1 MNIAEIRKKY
11 PEYDDMSDGALM
23 HGFYKKSYSDM
34 PMGQFADQVGLSS
47 EGFKEMIAVA
57 KKSGVTPT
65 SSSSIENGLGN
76 DVITG
81 YSQQDQSF
89 VNPDMETMGMK
100 EGLLSSAAQGITM
113 GWSDE
118 ITGHMGAIAESLGGS
133 ELSYDD
139 LYTRMKQFEEKRLK
153 DFSDTNPK
161 SAFATEVGGAIAT
174 SVVATPAMAL
184 LRTPKF
190 LMDLS
195 AGMKAFIT
203 SGAIGSIYGA
213 GTADEGERGIDAVKV
228 GTLSAFG
235 GFLLQKPLGFV
246 SSKYDKLVNKAN
258 QSPTIQNL
266 KDVKNNAYTKVKEL
280 GIKFE
285 GAVIERFRKE
295 GLDSLDESF
304 DPVLNKYAASSKKL
318 FEDTLDDAYIK
329 GISFEKLDLL
339 QRQLWAKLKESG
351 GQEVKI
357 YPFINAINNLIKSHP
372 DTGAAAIA
380 AKSANAI
387 YNKAKAVDWEFTKVL
402 NNKELTGNIGKKY
415 KMAVR
420 NILNN
425 KNLRN
430 TFDDVDIKTME
441 SFLKGNISD
450 KMLGAI
456 GKLSPSNGGFLAM
469 LQLGAVAY
477 NPPIAIASAVAYAS
491 KSHFNTRAVRGAER
505 LLNYMKQF
513 TSKDSVNT
521 AVPGTSAVGS
531 NQALDQIQ
539 Q

>member
-1 MNIAEIRKKY
+1 MDIIQFRKQN
-11 PEYDDMSDGALM
+11 PVYDDMSDGALM

-47 EGFKEMIAVA
+47 EGFNEMIALA

-65 SSSSIENGLGN
+65 SSSSIENGPNN

-81 YSQQDQSF
+81 FNLQDQSF

-139 LYTRMKQFEEKRLK
+139 LYTRMKEFEENRLE
-153 DFSDTNPK
+153 DFRKTNPK
-161 SAFATEVGGAIAT
+161 SAFAAEVGGAIAT
-174 SVVATPAMAL
+174 SVAATPAMAL
-184 LRTPKF
+184 LKTPKF

-203 SGAIGSIYGA
+203 SGGVGAIYGA
-213 GTADEGERGIDAVKV
+213 GAADEGERGRDAIKV

-235 GFLLQKPLGFV
+235 GFLLQKPIGFV
-246 SSKYDKLVNKAN
+246 SSKYDKLVAKTN

-266 KDVKNNAYTKVKEL
+266 KELKNTAYTKAKEL

-285 GAVIERFRKE
+285 GAAIEKFRKE
-295 GLDSLDESF
+295 GLDSLDESY
-304 DPVLNKYAASSKKL
+304 DPILNKYAASSKKL
-318 FEDTLDDAYIK
+318 FEDTLDDAYIE

-351 GQEVKI
+351 KQEVKI
-357 YPFINAINNLIKSHP
+357 YPFINAVNNLIKSHP
-372 DTGAAAIA
+372 DTSATAMA
-380 AKSANAI
+380 AKSANSI
-387 YNKAKAVDWEFTKVL
+387 YNKAKEVDWQFTKVL
-402 NNKELTGNIGKKY
+402 NNKELTGDIGKKY

-430 TFDDVDIKTME
+430 NFNDVDIKTME

-450 KMLGAI
+450 KMLSAV
-456 GKLSPSNGGFLAM
+456 GKLSPTNGGVIAM

-477 NPPIAIASAVAYAS
+477 NPAIAIASAVAYAS
-491 KSHFNTRAVRGAER
+491 KSSFNKQATKGAER

-513 TSKDSVNT
+513 TPKDTVNT
-521 AVPGTSAVGS
+521 VVPGTAAAVS
-531 NQALDQIQ
+531 NQALEQIQ

>member
-1 MNIAEIRKKY
+1 MNIVELRKKH
-11 PEYDDMSDGALM
+11 PEYDDMSDGALAY
-23 HGFYKKSYSDM
+23 GFYQKNYTDI
-34 PMGQFADQVGLSS
+34 PMGEFADKVKLSS
-47 EGFKEMIAVA
+47 AGFKEMIAAA
-57 KKSGVTPT
+57 KESGVTPT
-65 SSSSIENGLGN
+65 TSSTTESGPGN

-81 YSQQDQSF
+81 FNQQDQSF

-118 ITGHMGAIAESLGGS
+118 ITGHISAIFKSLGGS

-139 LYTRMKQFEEKRLK
+139 LYTRMKEFEENRLK
-153 DFSDTNPK
+153 DFRKTNPK
-161 SAFATEVGGAIAT
+161 SAFASEVGGAIAT
-174 SVVATPAMAL
+174 SVAVTPAMAL
-184 LRTPKF
+184 LKTPKF

-195 AGMKAFIT
+195 SGMKAFIT
-203 SGAIGSIYGA
+203 SGGVGAIYGA
-213 GTADEGERGIDAVKV
+213 GTADEGERGENALKV

-246 SSKYDKLVNKAN
+246 SNKYDQLVNKVNLA
-258 QSPTIQNL
+258 PTIQNL
-266 KDVKNNAYTKVKEL
+266 KDLKNTAYTKAKEL

-285 GAVIERFRKE
+285 GAAIERFRKE

-304 DPVLNKYAASSKKL
+304 DPVLNKHTASAKKL

-329 GISFEKLDLL
+329 GISFENLDRL

-357 YPFINAINNLIKSHP
+357 YPFINAVNNLIKSHP
-372 DTGAAAIA
+372 DTSAAAMA

-387 YNKAKAVDWEFTKVL
+387 YNKAKEVDWQFTKVL
-402 NNKELTGNIGKKY
+402 NNKELTGDIGKKY

-430 TFDDVDIKTME
+430 NFDDVDIKTME

-450 KMLGAI
+450 KMLSAI
-456 GKLSPSNGGFLAM
+456 GKLSPTNGGFISM
-469 LQLGAVAY
+469 LQLGAVAVH
-477 NPPIAIASAVAYAS
+477 PPIAIASAIAVAS
-491 KSHFNTRAVRGAER
+491 KSFFNKRTTNGAER

-513 TSKDSVNT
+513 TPKETVNT
-521 AVPGTSAVGS
+521 VVPSTSAASS

>member
-1 MNIAEIRKKY
+1 MDIIQFRKQN
-11 PEYDDMSDGALM
+11 PVYDDMSDGALM

-47 EGFKEMIAVA
+47 EGFNEMIALA

-65 SSSSIENGLGN
+65 SSSSIENGPNN

-81 YSQQDQSF
+81 FNLQDQSF

-203 SGAIGSIYGA
+203 SGGVGAIYGA
-213 GTADEGERGIDAVKV
+213 GAADEGERGRDAIKV

-235 GFLLQKPLGFV
+235 GFLLQKPIGFV
-246 SSKYDKLVNKAN
+246 SSKYDKLVAKTN

-266 KDVKNNAYTKVKEL
+266 KELKNTAYTKAKEL

-285 GAVIERFRKE
+285 GAAIEKFRKE
-295 GLDSLDESF
+295 GLDSLDESY
-304 DPVLNKYAASSKKL
+304 DPILNKYAASSKKL
-318 FEDTLDDAYIK
+318 FEDTLDDAYIE

-351 GQEVKI
+351 KQEVKI
-357 YPFINAINNLIKSHP
+357 YPFINAVNNLIKSHP
-372 DTGAAAIA
+372 DTSATAMA
-380 AKSANAI
+380 AKSANSI
-387 YNKAKAVDWEFTKVL
+387 YNKAKEVDWQFTKVL
-402 NNKELTGNIGKKY
+402 NNKELTGDIGKKY

-430 TFDDVDIKTME
+430 NFNDVDIKTME

-450 KMLGAI
+450 KMLSAV
-456 GKLSPSNGGFLAM
+456 GKLSPTNGGVIAM

-477 NPPIAIASAVAYAS
+477 NPAIAIASAVAYAS
-491 KSHFNTRAVRGAER
+491 KSSFNKRATKGAER

-513 TSKDSVNT
+513 TPKDTVNT
-521 AVPGTSAVGS
+521 VVPGTAAAVS
-531 NQALDQIQ
+531 NQALEQIQ

>member
-11 PEYDDMSDGALM
+11 PEYNDMSDGALM

-47 EGFKEMIAVA
+47 EGFNEMIALA

-65 SSSSIENGLGN
+65 SSSSIENGPGN

-139 LYTRMKQFEEKRLK
+139 LYTRMKEFEENRLE
-153 DFSDTNPK
+153 DFRKTNPK
-161 SAFATEVGGAIAT
+161 SAFAAEVGGAIAT
-174 SVVATPAMAL
+174 SVAATPAMAL
-184 LRTPKF
+184 LKTPKF

-203 SGAIGSIYGA
+203 SGGVGAIYGA
-213 GTADEGERGIDAVKV
+213 GAADEGERGRDAIKV

-235 GFLLQKPLGFV
+235 GFLLQKPIGFV
-246 SSKYDKLVNKAN
+246 SSKYDKLVAKTN

-266 KDVKNNAYTKVKEL
+266 KELKNTAYTKAKEL

-285 GAVIERFRKE
+285 GAAIEKFRKE
-295 GLDSLDESF
+295 GLDSLDESY
-304 DPVLNKYAASSKKL
+304 DPILNKYAASSKKL
-318 FEDTLDDAYIK
+318 FEDTLDDAYIE

-351 GQEVKI
+351 KQEVKI
-357 YPFINAINNLIKSHP
+357 YPFINAVNNLIKSHP
-372 DTGAAAIA
+372 DTSATAMA
-380 AKSANAI
+380 AKSANSI
-387 YNKAKAVDWEFTKVL
+387 YNKAKEVDWQFTKVL
-402 NNKELTGNIGKKY
+402 NNKELTGDIGKKY

-430 TFDDVDIKTME
+430 NFNDVDIKTME

-450 KMLGAI
+450 KMLGAV
-456 GKLSPSNGGFLAM
+456 GKLSPTNGGVIAM

-477 NPPIAIASAVAYAS
+477 NPAIAIASAVAYAS
-491 KSHFNTRAVRGAER
+491 KSSFNKRATKGAER

-513 TSKDSVNT
+513 TPKDTVNT
-521 AVPGTSAVGS
+521 VVPGTAAAGS
-531 NQALDQIQ
+531 NQALEQIQ

>member
-1 MNIAEIRKKY
+1 MNIVELRKKH
-11 PEYDDMSDGALM
+11 PEYDDMSDGALAY
-23 HGFYKKSYSDM
+23 GFYQKNYTDI
-34 PMGQFADQVGLSS
+34 PMGEFADKVKLSS
-47 EGFKEMIAVA
+47 AGFKEMIATA
-57 KKSGVTPT
+57 KESGVTPT
-65 SSSSIENGLGN
+65 TSSTTESGPGN

-81 YSQQDQSF
+81 FNQQDQSF

-139 LYTRMKQFEEKRLK
+139 LYTRMKEFEENRLK
-153 DFSDTNPK
+153 DFRKTNPK
-161 SAFATEVGGAIAT
+161 SAFASEVGGAIAT
-174 SVVATPAMAL
+174 SVAATPAMAL
-184 LRTPKF
+184 LKTPKF

-203 SGAIGSIYGA
+203 SGGVGAIYGA
-213 GTADEGERGIDAVKV
+213 GTADEGERGENALKV

-246 SSKYDKLVNKAN
+246 SSKYDKLVTKAN

-266 KDVKNNAYTKVKEL
+266 KELKNTAYTKVKEL

-285 GAVIERFRKE
+285 GVAIEKFRKE

-304 DPVLNKYAASSKKL
+304 DPVLNKYAASAKKL

-329 GISFEKLDLL
+329 GISFENLDRL
-339 QRQLWAKLKESG
+339 QRQLWAKLKESS

-357 YPFINAINNLIKSHP
+357 YPFINAVNNLIKSHP
-372 DTGAAAIA
+372 DTSAAAMA

-402 NNKELTGNIGKKY
+402 NNAQITGNKGQKY

-430 TFDDVDIKTME
+430 TFNDVDIKTME
-441 SFLKGNISD
+441 AFLKGNISD
-450 KMLGAI
+450 KMLSAI
-456 GKLSPSNGGFLAM
+456 GKLSPTNGGFIAM
-469 LQLGAVAY
+469 LQLGAVAF
-477 NPPIAIASAVAYAS
+477 NPAIAIGSAIAVAS
-491 KSHFNTRAVRGAER
+491 KSSFNKRATNGAER

-513 TSKDSVNT
+513 TPKDSVNT
-521 AVPGTSAVGS
+521 VVPGTSAASS

>member
-11 PEYDDMSDGALM
+11 PEYNDMSDGALM

-47 EGFKEMIAVA
+47 EGFNEMIALA

-65 SSSSIENGLGN
+65 SSSSIENGPNN

-81 YSQQDQSF
+81 YNQQDQSF

-139 LYTRMKQFEEKRLK
+139 LYTRMKEFEENRLE
-153 DFSDTNPK
+153 DFRKTNPK
-161 SAFATEVGGAIAT
+161 SAFAAEVGGAIAT
-174 SVVATPAMAL
+174 SVAATPAMAL
-184 LRTPKF
+184 LKTPKF

-203 SGAIGSIYGA
+203 SGGVGAIYGA
-213 GTADEGERGIDAVKV
+213 GAADEGERGRDAIKV

-235 GFLLQKPLGFV
+235 GFLLQKPIGFV
-246 SSKYDKLVNKAN
+246 SSKYDKLVAKTN

-266 KDVKNNAYTKVKEL
+266 KELKNTAYTKAKEL

-285 GAVIERFRKE
+285 GAAIEKFRKE
-295 GLDSLDESF
+295 GLDSLDESY
-304 DPVLNKYAASSKKL
+304 DPILNKYAASSKKL
-318 FEDTLDDAYIK
+318 FEDTLDDAYIE

-351 GQEVKI
+351 KQEVKI
-357 YPFINAINNLIKSHP
+357 YPFINAVNNLIKSHP
-372 DTGAAAIA
+372 DTSATAMA
-380 AKSANAI
+380 AKSANSI
-387 YNKAKAVDWEFTKVL
+387 YNKAKEVDWQFTKVL
-402 NNKELTGNIGKKY
+402 NNKELTGDIGKKY

-430 TFDDVDIKTME
+430 NFNDVDIKTME

-456 GKLSPSNGGFLAM
+456 GKLSPTNGGVIAM

-477 NPPIAIASAVAYAS
+477 NPAIAIASAVAYAS
-491 KSHFNTRAVRGAER
+491 KSSFNKQATKGAER

-513 TSKDSVNT
+513 TPKETVNT
-521 AVPGTSAVGS
+521 VVPGTAAAGS
-531 NQALDQIQ
+531 NQALEQIQ